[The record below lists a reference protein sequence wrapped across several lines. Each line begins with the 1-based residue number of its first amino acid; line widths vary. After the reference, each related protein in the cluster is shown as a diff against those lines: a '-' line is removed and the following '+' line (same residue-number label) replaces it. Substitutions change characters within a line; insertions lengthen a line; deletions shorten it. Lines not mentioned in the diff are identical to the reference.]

1 LSARLGIATFALA
14 GALVT
19 GAATAQSFP
28 TKPIR
33 IVTSEPGGGNDFA
46 ARMIVPGLSGSL
58 GQQVLVDN
66 RPAGVIPGQIVAKSP
81 PDGHTLLLT
90 TGLLWILPLIQSA
103 PFDAARDFVPVVLI
117 ASTPNI
123 LVTHPSLP
131 VKSVRELITLAKARP
146 GELDYASGAVGAS
159 SHLAAELFKSMARV
173 DIVRVPYRGAG
184 PAVLG
189 IVSGQVQVMFA
200 TASSVRP
207 HIDAS
212 RLKALAVTS
221 ARRSAVFPALPTV
234 AEAAGLNGYET
245 ATPFN
250 LFAPA
255 GTPAAIVNRLYAET
269 AQVLEQKEV
278 KERFLATGV
287 EVVAGSPEA
296 LAAEMKTDSVRMSKL
311 IKSIGIRAE

>member
-1 LSARLGIATFALA
+1 M
-14 GALVT
+14 VT
-19 GAATAQSFP
+19 HCFS
-28 TKPIR
+28 R
-33 IVTSEPGGGNDFA
+33 
-46 ARMIVPGLSGSL
+46 
-58 GQQVLVDN
+58 
-66 RPAGVIPGQIVAKSP
+66 
-81 PDGHTLLLT
+81 

-103 PFDAARDFVPVVLI
+103 PFDAARDFVPVVLSQ
-117 ASTPNI
+117 AHRHPGGRN
-123 LVTHPSLP
+123 PSLP

-173 DIVRVPYRGAG
+173 DIVPFPYRGAG

-234 AEAAGLNGYET
+234 AEAAG
-245 ATPFN
+245 A
-250 LFAPA
+250 
-255 GTPAAIVNRLYAET
+255 
-269 AQVLEQKEV
+269 
-278 KERFLATGV
+278 
-287 EVVAGSPEA
+287 
-296 LAAEMKTDSVRMSKL
+296 
-311 IKSIGIRAE
+311 

>member
-1 LSARLGIATFALA
+1 MFALA

-19 GAATAQSFP
+19 GSAAAQSFP

-269 AQVLEQKEV
+269 AQVLKQKEV
-278 KERFLATGV
+278 RERFLATGV

-311 IKSIGIRAE
+311 IKSIGIRSE

>member
-1 LSARLGIATFALA
+1 LSARLRIATFALA

-19 GAATAQSFP
+19 GAAAAQPFP
-28 TKPIR
+28 TKPVR

-58 GQQVLVDN
+58 GQQVFVDN

-131 VKSVRELITLAKARP
+131 VKSARELITLAKARP

-173 DIVRVPYRGAG
+173 DLVRVPYRGAG

-221 ARRSAVFPALPTV
+221 VRRSAVFPALPTV

-269 AQVLEQKEV
+269 AQVLKQKEV
-278 KERFLATGV
+278 RERFLATGV